1 MFSAQA
7 GRKHSSLPSQGKGR
21 QFLVLLQHRGCGHCR
36 LQHFFLSL
44 PLYLLSE
51 LQTVRA
57 EEPLFS
63 SSSVICCSWFRYRGS
78 AETADHT
85 LLRKMEIFLLRLLK
99 RSDQTHQPEAVW
111 SLLWSLPILHSRF
124 SKRPGSVS
132 ADIAASAR
140 EVLPRSDGVPGPEEV
155 MNISDLFLNS
165 RAQESAQCPPLNP
178 SWF

>member
-85 LLRKMEIFLLRLLK
+85 LLRKMEIFLLRLPK

-111 SLLWSLPILHSRF
+111 GLLWSLPILH
-124 SKRPGSVS
+124 
-132 ADIAASAR
+132 ASASGQAPCLQIS
-140 EVLPRSDGVPGPEEV
+140 LPAQGRSSPGQTVCLAP
-155 MNISDLFLNS
+155 
-165 RAQESAQCPPLNP
+165 RK
-178 SWF
+178 